1 MLYKGKRNAESVFIA
16 VKELIDEKKI
26 DIGNIKLIY
35 AGNEGAYWDTWAT
48 KTNLNSCTIN
58 YGVLSHEKA
67 VELQQNASIN
77 LAMNWV
83 IKESLGA
90 FGGKFFE
97 YLLSE
102 VPILMLLS
110 GEKDSEIEKAN
121 VEINFGIVTYDFDAD
136 NVKLIKQFILEHYSY
151 WIEINKC
158 KKILNKDGLQKY
170 HWENIVA
177 PLKKIVFNI

>member
-1 MLYKGKRNAESVFIA
+1 M
-16 VKELIDEKKI
+16 KELIDEKRI
-26 DIGNIKLIY
+26 DSRAIKLIY
-35 AGNEGAYWDTWAT
+35 AGSEGSYWDTWAT

-58 YGVLSHEKA
+58 YGVLSHEKS

-110 GEKDSEIEKAN
+110 GEKDSEIERAN
-121 VEINFGIVTYDFDAD
+121 EEINFGIVTYDFEAE
-136 NVKLIKQFILEHYSY
+136 NVRFIKQFILEHYLY
-151 WIEINKC
+151 WIENNAC
-158 KKILNKDGLQKY
+158 KRIINKDGLQKY
-170 HWENIVA
+170 QWENIMA
-177 PLKKIVFNI
+177 PLKKIIFNM